1 MVTAYTP
8 SLIDRDE
15 STLMFNQRVLDMA
28 RRPEIPLLERLRYLC
43 IVSSNLDEF
52 FEVRVALQLHQIERQ
67 GAAST
72 AVQTYQNISEVAR
85 SLVYKQ
91 YQIFNDELMPALLDQ
106 GIQLI
111 TFQERNKA
119 QHKWVK
125 QYFEQHVKPLLI
137 PVSLD
142 PSHPFP
148 QVANKSLNFIVRL
161 SGKDAFGREN
171 EIAIVKVPRSL
182 PRVMRLPGA
191 SGDKNL
197 TLVTL
202 SSVIRSHLED
212 LFPDREVGQFSQFRL
227 TRDSELSVDE
237 EEEIGRAHV

>member
-1 MVTAYTP
+1 
-8 SLIDRDE
+8 
-15 STLMFNQRVLDMA
+15 MFNQRVLDMA

-125 QYFEQHVKPLLI
+125 QYFEQHVKPLLV

-142 PSHPFP
+142 PSH
-148 QVANKSLNFIVRL
+148 Q
-161 SGKDAFGREN
+161 
-171 EIAIVKVPRSL
+171 
-182 PRVMRLPGA
+182 
-191 SGDKNL
+191 
-197 TLVTL
+197 
-202 SSVIRSHLED
+202 
-212 LFPDREVGQFSQFRL
+212 
-227 TRDSELSVDE
+227 
-237 EEEIGRAHV
+237 IGRAHV